1 MLTFRALTFMSLL
14 RSHESEKLN
23 EMTRA
28 LFCNAITSSIV
39 EGGGRGW
46 VKFFNEYP
54 LVGYLHQISDLS
66 FDVTKY
72 VVLVASK
79 PDCVPTSFSLKKKS
93 LDG

>member
-1 MLTFRALTFMSLL
+1 MLTFLALTFMSLL

-39 EGGGRGW
+39 KGGGRGW
-46 VKFFNEYP
+46 VKFIYKYP

-66 FDVTKY
+66 FDVSMWLPNLI
-72 VVLVASK
+72 VSLLLLV
-79 PDCVPTSFSLKKKS
+79 
-93 LDG
+93 

>member
-39 EGGGRGW
+39 EGGGRG
-46 VKFFNEYP
+46 VGEVFFYKYP

-66 FDVTKY
+66 FDV
-72 VVLVASK
+72 SMW
-79 PDCVPTSFSLKKKS
+79 S
-93 LDG
+93 